1 MVLLGEGKDWKSI
14 KGVLSDVGGFLT
26 RLKKYDVDTTS
37 EKVWKKARDGYIN
50 KPNFEPAEIKKS
62 SIAASAL
69 CIWACACS
77 KFQIVT
83 KKVAPK
89 KAKYAEVT
97 AIVKSAQ
104 AEL

>member
-1 MVLLGEGKDWKSI
+1 MVMLGESKDWPSI
-14 KGVLSDVGGFLT
+14 KKVLNDVGGFLT
-26 RLKKYDVDTTS
+26 RLKKYDVEATT
-37 EKVWKKARDGYIN
+37 EKTWKKARDGYIS

-69 CIWACACS
+69 CVWAVACS
-77 KFQIVT
+77 RFQIVT

-97 AIVKSAQ
+97 AIVKSA
-104 AEL
+104 